1 VGPTHNGSCDAK
13 TYPIAKKKMTLE
25 YLRSLSHLRA
35 RTNTIASVSRIRN
48 GLSFATHLFFQQH
61 GFQYIHTPII
71 TCSDCEGAGEM
82 FQVSTARFVCPTLEV
97 RLLRFCAPPG
107 SLQAPAS
114 LAQRRGIRQGLLHT
128 PRADSALPGA
138 LRCI

>member
-1 VGPTHNGSCDAK
+1 LHCRCDAK

-25 YLRSLSHLRA
+25 YLRSVSHLRA

-48 GLSFATHLFFQQH
+48 GLSFATHTFFQKH

-82 FQVSTARFVCPTLEV
+82 FQVSNGPSTNMDPFEHHVPCLMESPWTSTEAHWAGWLSEHVLTGFLVTGWSVFTC
-97 RLLRFCAPPG
+97 
-107 SLQAPAS
+107 
-114 LAQRRGIRQGLLHT
+114 
-128 PRADSALPGA
+128 
-138 LRCI
+138 